1 MITLIHVAYEH
12 PPRSASFYLLY
23 FVLLS
28 LILFPLV
35 LIVTQWTSHI
45 APSSA
50 LLLLAVLIFLR
61 LSTAAPSILLNMITV
76 EDVGLP
82 KDTDISDKGLQP
94 PDTLADAI
102 FWLELEGFE
111 RFGEFEA
118 LAAGQKQPYPAWVY
132 RSSGGQ
138 IAVTLLEIG
147 QPPGPFIGFH
157 TFAENGVVQTTYPR
171 GHQLKVSDA
180 RFSGVNSNVEAA
192 YRHHVEEVRAFKP
205 QAGRIFQVSS
215 LRQYFQLDSQYAPQF
230 KKLMFQPFIDHVLI
244 EFCLSLALTP
254 GMLLFAG
261 FLFPGTFAG
270 VLAGE
275 RLVIGT
281 VLLVVGLG
289 GGLLV
294 GMRTRGVKG
303 SKRQG

>member
-1 MITLIHVAYEH
+1 MIHVAYEH

-28 LILFPLV
+28 LILFPLILLTV
-35 LIVTQWTSHI
+35 IWTSHVER
-45 APSSA
+45 PPA
-50 LLLLAVLIFLR
+50 LLLLGVLILLR
-61 LSTAAPSILLNMITV
+61 LSTAAPSLLLNMITV

-82 KDTDISDKGLQP
+82 KDTDISDKGLQA

-118 LAAGQKQPYPAWVY
+118 LSAGLKQSIPAWIY

-138 IAVTLLEIG
+138 IVVTLLEIG
-147 QPPGPFIGFH
+147 QPPGPFIGFL

-180 RFSGVNSNVEAA
+180 RFSGVNSSVEAA
-192 YRHHVEEVRAFKP
+192 YRHHIEEVKAFKP
-205 QAGRIFQVSS
+205 QAGRILQVTS
-215 LRQYFQLDSQYAPQF
+215 LRHYFQLDNQYAPQF
-230 KKLMFQPFIDHVLI
+230 KKLMYQPFIDHMLI
-244 EFCLSLALTP
+244 EVCLSLALTP
-254 GMLLFAG
+254 GMLVFAG

-275 RLVIGT
+275 RLGISA
-281 VLLVVGLG
+281 VLLGIGLAG
-289 GGLLV
+289 VILI
-294 GMRTRGVKG
+294 GMRSRGVKG
-303 SKRQG
+303 SKRQQ